1 MKAQINPKQ
10 SQQFIL
16 AGNALI
22 TVKSLRTNKHFTY
35 RIKKKKNA
43 SIWFVSVAYNGGD
56 RQFNYIGCILADNTF
71 KHTKASQVKQST
83 DSFIAFNWAW
93 NNLSSEQIELWH
105 EGHCGRCGRTL
116 TEPESIKLG
125 YGPVCK
131 SLIN

>member
-16 AGNALI
+16 AGNALVTI
-22 TVKSLRTNKHFTY
+22 KSLRTSKHFTF
-35 RIKKKKNA
+35 RIRKKKTA
-43 SIWFVSVAYNGGD
+43 DIWFVSVAYNGGE
-56 RQFNYIGCILADNTF
+56 RLYNYIGCILDNKSF
-71 KHTKASQVKQST
+71 HHTKGSQVNKNT
-83 DSFIAFNWAW
+83 ESFIAFNWAW

-125 YGPVCK
+125 YGPICK